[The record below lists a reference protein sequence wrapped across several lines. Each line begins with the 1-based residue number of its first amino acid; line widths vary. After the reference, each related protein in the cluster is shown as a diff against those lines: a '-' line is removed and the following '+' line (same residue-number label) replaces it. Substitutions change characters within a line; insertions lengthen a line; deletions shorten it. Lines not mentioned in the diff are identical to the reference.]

1 MKAGQLHLFIRH
13 LPLIFLILITG
24 CDSKETKLQRFLIQ
38 GNEMAQK
45 QNFAQA
51 RKYFN
56 EALRLDSCFA
66 DAWNNLGTISFQQHN
81 YDEALNN
88 YTHVIDC
95 NAKFYTAY
103 LNRANTFYELNRP
116 HEGLG
121 DLDVYQKNNPDTFV
135 VHFSRGL
142 LLTKQKKYNDALLSF
157 RRALTMSRGNIEIMI
172 NLGAVHYYM
181 HQLDSANKYLDRA
194 RNVADDEPNIF
205 NTLALIDIEKKKL
218 DDAMKNVNRA
228 IALDPRNS
236 FFLNNRGYI
245 RLLSGDLEG
254 SIEDIDASISEDPYN
269 AWAYR
274 NKGLYFLKKKDMVN
288 AVRVLKRAEEIDP
301 TIDSLN
307 TYLARSTYNL
317 NKPEACGYYEK
328 ARALNEVSD
337 QEVIR
342 FCR

>member
-1 MKAGQLHLFIRH
+1 MKSTHLNLLTRN
-13 LPLIFLILITG
+13 LPLILIMLMIG
-24 CDSKETKLQRFLIQ
+24 CDSKQTKLQRFLIQ
-38 GNEMAQK
+38 GNEMVQK

-88 YTHVIDC
+88 YSHVIDC
-95 NAKFYTAY
+95 DKKFYPAY

-116 HEGLG
+116 EEGLR

-142 LLTKQKKYNDALLSF
+142 LLTKQKKFNAALGSF
-157 RRALTMSRGNIEIMI
+157 RRALTMSQGNIEILV
-172 NLGAVHYYM
+172 NLGSVHYYL
-181 HQLDSANKYLDRA
+181 HQLDSADKYLNRA
-194 RNVADDEPNIF
+194 RNVAEDEPNIF
-205 NTLALIDIEKKKL
+205 NTLALINIERNRF
-218 DDAMKNVNRA
+218 DEAMKNINRA
-228 IALDPRNS
+228 ISLEPRNS

-245 RLLSGDLEG
+245 HLLSGDLAA
-254 SIEDIDASISEDPYN
+254 SVKDIDASISEDPYN

-274 NKGLYFLKKKDMVN
+274 NKGLYYLMNKDAVN
-288 AVRVLKRAEEIDP
+288 AVRLLKRAEEIDP

-307 TYLARSTYNL
+307 TYLARSTYSL
-317 NKPEACGYYEK
+317 DKLEACGYYKK
-328 ARALNEVSD
+328 AKAQNEVSD
-337 QEVIR
+337 QEFDR